1 MVEEQIYNTF
11 IFKRKFVLNFATEI
25 PILHVVNPFEISFW
39 LNHQTVVVSL
49 PTLTYDDAFRL
60 CSRIQTFDTSLYALY
75 VYFVQLA
82 INKMCIIEALI
93 DTWHIFGQIPIEFCN
108 IRRMHSERPS
118 SHNAN
123 IDTRY
128 CRFSQRKQTT
138 NTFDS
143 KCPRGGFRKLSKS
156 DFMGPLSI
164 KSFSDVSPQRR
175 RPCWGP
181 IRMQVVP
188 LP

>member
-11 IFKRKFVLNFATEI
+11 IFKRKFVL
-25 PILHVVNPFEISFW
+25 ILQLKCSWILLTRLKCRFG
-39 LNHQTVVVSL
+39 L

-60 CSRIQTFDTSLYALY
+60 CSRIQTFDTGLYALY
-75 VYFVQLA
+75 MYFEQLA
-82 INKMCIIEALI
+82 VNKMCIIETLI
-93 DTWHIFGQIPIEFCN
+93 DTWHIFGQIPTAFCN

-156 DFMGPLSI
+156 DFMGPFSL

-175 RPCWGP
+175 RPCRGP
-181 IRMQVVP
+181 IRMQVAP